1 MLIYVAAVL
10 SRKRIPL
17 TSQIPLVSFRTMFF
31 SGMTTGLR
39 LRRVVTAATLLF
51 VVFLTLHFHAYSNA
65 QVSKECACL
74 HGARTQLAAGSSV
87 AAIAPQPGFFRVAKQ
102 VTSIWID
109 DDLEQIYVRG
119 PPSQTSL

>member
-1 MLIYVAAVL
+1 M
-10 SRKRIPL
+10 
-17 TSQIPLVSFRTMFF
+17 PLVSFSTMFF
-31 SGMTTGLR
+31 SGMTTGLP
-39 LRRVVTAATLLF
+39 LRRLVTAATLLF
-51 VVFLTLHFHAYSNA
+51 VVFLTLHFHAYSNS

-87 AAIAPQPGFFRVAKQ
+87 AAITPQPGFFRVAKQ